1 MERSND
7 DMQQL
12 RETLAA
18 QTTAADAAIAHK
30 DSELQVKEREL
41 QEFAAQTQ
49 QKDVQMQQKDAELAD
64 IAVQLEHTVLEVQ
77 EKETALG
84 LKMAELKA
92 LREEA
97 DGVQRAL
104 SHDATN
110 KSVEIAAHVHTIAQL
125 HMALEQGVKALTDKD
140 KVLTDKDKALT
151 DKDKALTDKN
161 GQLEAAVTTL
171 DEHSLRLSETQVAL
185 AANESALQDLHQ
197 QMTEAEEEHVSG
209 NTELQLQI
217 DSLKEEIAEAQKKSA
232 CASAT
237 ADRHVVTIAELQ
249 DSLSS
254 KTNACSDMLQQ
265 LRAKTEECKELG
277 ADVQRRN
284 EREERLQ
291 KDVQR
296 ETGSNTSLHTKL
308 EALEERCVCCV
319 CLLVCMVCMFAG
331 MHAYLSFGLL
341 EHVSRMS
348 VCVCASGSILAATG
362 AYVCVSYAD
371 M

>member
-12 RETLAA
+12 RETLSA

-30 DSELQVKEREL
+30 DSELQVKEKEL

-49 QKDVQMQQKDAELAD
+49 QNDAQMQQKDAELAD
-64 IAVQLEHTVLEVQ
+64 IAVQLEHMVLEVQ

-97 DGVQRAL
+97 DGVQHAL

-140 KVLTDKDKALT
+140 NVLTDKDKALT
-151 DKDKALTDKN
+151 DKD
-161 GQLEAAVTTL
+161 GQLEAAVATL
-171 DEHSLRLSETQVAL
+171 DEHSLRLTETQVAL

-197 QMTEAEEEHVSG
+197 QMTEAEEEHLSG
-209 NTELQLQI
+209 NTELQLQV
-217 DSLKEEIAEAQKKSA
+217 DSLKKEIAEVQKESG

-237 ADRHVVTIAELQ
+237 ADRHVETIAELQ

-254 KTNACSDMLQQ
+254 KTNACSEMLQQ

-319 CLLVCMVCMFAG
+319 CLLVCMPTCLV
-331 MHAYLSFGLL
+331 
-341 EHVSRMS
+341 VSSSRS
-348 VCVCASGSILAATG
+348 RGCVCVCVRQCLF
-362 AYVCVSYAD
+362 
-371 M
+371 